1 VSRAGWLPLVIALGT
16 GVALTFAFAPFD
28 VWPLAIVCP
37 AILMWLW
44 QGASTRQSIWLGGS
58 FGVGCFAA
66 GTWWLYISVH
76 LEADAPVWL
85 AVLIVLAVVLLMAS
99 YYALLGFLVARLLP
113 TTGAWR
119 WLIGMPTL
127 WLLME
132 WLRGWLFTGFPWLSL
147 GYALTDTALSPLAPI
162 VGSYGL
168 SIVAL
173 LGSGALLALMFGSKA
188 SRTVALALLIVPW
201 LAGTLLRSTQWT
213 TSVGEPISVAIVQG
227 AIPQNIKWQLANRK
241 PTRDSYQQLNQQAL
255 GARLIVW
262 PEAAVTDL
270 ANQIPE
276 YLAAI
281 RAAARAGNSDVVMGV
296 LRANEKTGDI
306 YNSILALTDAPA
318 FYDKRHL
325 VPYSEYFPVPD
336 WVRRWL
342 QRLNLP
348 YNDISKGSEQQPLIH
363 AAGLNIAATICYEDA
378 FGHVQRHLLRESA
391 LLVNV
396 TNDAWF
402 GRSPARYQH
411 LQISR
416 MRAIEAQRFLVRAA
430 NDGVS
435 AIVGPDG
442 AVVQRSSEFRTA
454 VLRGTVS
461 PRRGLTP
468 YIRMGDWPALTLA
481 VLGVLLAALKGRFSG
496 KIKRLSA

>member
-1 VSRAGWLPLVIALGT
+1 
-16 GVALTFAFAPFD
+16 
-28 VWPLAIVCP
+28 
-37 AILMWLW
+37 
-44 QGASTRQSIWLGGS
+44 
-58 FGVGCFAA
+58 
-66 GTWWLYISVH
+66 
-76 LEADAPVWL
+76 
-85 AVLIVLAVVLLMAS
+85 VVLLMAN

-113 TTGAWR
+113 ATGAWR
-119 WLIGMPTL
+119 WLVGMPAL

-147 GYALTDTALSPLAPI
+147 GYAFTDTALSPLAPI

-168 SIVAL
+168 SVVAL
-173 LGSGALLALMFGSKA
+173 ISSSAMLALMFGSK
-188 SRTVALALLIVPW
+188 SLRKVALALLIVPW
-201 LAGTLLRSTQWT
+201 LAGALLQSMQWT
-213 TSVGEPISVAIVQG
+213 TNDGETISVAIVQG
-227 AIPQNIKWQLANRK
+227 AIPQNIKWQAANRK
-241 PTRDSYQQLNQQAL
+241 PTRDSYQQLNQQAV

-306 YNSILALTDAPA
+306 YNSIFALTD
-318 FYDKRHL
+318 DKRHL

-378 FGHVQRHLLRESA
+378 FGHAQRHLLRESE
-391 LLVNV
+391 LMVNV

-411 LQISR
+411 MQISR
-416 MRAIEAQRFLVRAA
+416 MRAIEAQRFLLRAA

-442 AVVQRSSEFRTA
+442 AVVQRSTEFRSA

-468 YIRMGDWPALTLA
+468 YISMGDWPALTLA
-481 VLGVLLAALKGRFSG
+481 ALGALLAAMKGRFSG